1 MYKRREEKLKALF
14 LSEINNV
21 IRNKEELRNYGL
33 LTITDIEIIDQGK
46 NIKVFFSV
54 LGNEIE
60 KKKIFLILNSL
71 TYEIK
76 SIFKKRLTLKIIPN
90 ISFEFDDTPQRA
102 SRVEKLFRQISLEKN
117 DEPKKDSNY

>member
-14 LSEINNV
+14 LSEINYA
-21 IRNKEELRNYGL
+21 IRNKEELRNCGL

-102 SRVEKLFRQISLEKN
+102 SRVEKLFRQISLEKD
-117 DEPKKDSNY
+117 DESKKDSNY